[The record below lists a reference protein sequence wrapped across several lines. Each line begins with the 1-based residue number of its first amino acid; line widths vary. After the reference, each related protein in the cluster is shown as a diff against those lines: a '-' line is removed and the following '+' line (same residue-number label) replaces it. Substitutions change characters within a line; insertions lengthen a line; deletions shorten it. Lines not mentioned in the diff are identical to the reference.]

1 MTGSDAELKEKIRLL
16 TVSYAEKLPE
26 KISEIETAWKDFQIE
41 WNAEILQALYRLVHG
56 LANSSKTF
64 GFLELSTVACALVQD
79 LKHLIHVGSGPQFEQ
94 INGQILELQRAMHMT
109 PSYLPGIVLTSADT
123 DVLNTEPINSKQ
135 IFVVDNNIETAE
147 DLALQ
152 LRYYGYEV
160 EVFNQLDEFQS
171 AIKQTPS
178 AIVLMNIEF
187 PEDKLKGI
195 KAIKEIQ
202 KSLARPAQVIFISA
216 YDNIISRLGAVR
228 AGSIAYFVKPVN
240 SAELIDQLDS
250 LTSFQAQEPFRVLI
264 VDDSSALLAYHAAI
278 LKQAGMA
285 VRTVLKPMDI
295 METLHDFNPD
305 LILMDVYMPECSGI
319 ELAKVIRQLNNFIS
333 IAIVYLSSENDFNT
347 QLEAMSLGGDD
358 FLVKP
363 IEPQQLV
370 SAVTLRILRA
380 RLLRSFMVRDS
391 LTRLFNHTSIK
402 EQFSREVARSR
413 RLGTPLSFA
422 MVDIDFFK
430 KVNDTYGHAAGDRVI
445 KSLARLLKQR
455 LRRTDIVGRY
465 GGEEFAIIM
474 TDTDAFSAA
483 KVMDEI
489 RKAFSY
495 LVHVSDDK
503 EFSVSFSCGVA
514 DLAHFPDVA
523 SLGDAADKALYQAKE
538 KGRNQVMLHSDSS
551 GNMQPLFR
559 EKQP

>member
-1 MTGSDAELKEKIRLL
+1 MT
-16 TVSYAEKLPE
+16 VPYAEKLPG

-41 WNAEILQALYRLVHG
+41 QNAEILHELYRLVHG
-56 LANSSKTF
+56 LANSSKAF
-64 GFLELSTVACALVQD
+64 GFLELSTVARALVQD
-79 LKHLIHVGSGPQFEQ
+79 LKHLIHVGIVTSGPEFEQ
-94 INGQILELQRAMHMT
+94 INGQMLELRRAMNIA
-109 PSYLPGIVLTSADT
+109 PSYLPEIILTPT
-123 DVLNTEPINSKQ
+123 DMGRIKQEPINSKQ
-135 IFVVDNNIETAE
+135 IFLIDDDVETAE

-160 EVFNQLDEFQS
+160 KVFNQLGEFQS
-171 AIKQTPS
+171 AIKQIPS

-187 PEDKLKGI
+187 PEDRLSGI

-202 KSLARPAQVIFISA
+202 KNLAQPARVIFISA
-216 YDNIISRLGAVR
+216 YDNIILRLGAVR

-264 VDDSSALLAYHAAI
+264 VDDSSALLAYHEAI

-319 ELAKVIRQLNNFIS
+319 ELAKVIRQLNNFVS

-370 SAVTLRILRA
+370 SAVTSRILRA

-422 MVDIDFFK
+422 MVDIDYFK

-514 DLAHFPDVA
+514 DLAHFADVA

-551 GNMQPLFR
+551 GNMQPLI
-559 EKQP
+559 